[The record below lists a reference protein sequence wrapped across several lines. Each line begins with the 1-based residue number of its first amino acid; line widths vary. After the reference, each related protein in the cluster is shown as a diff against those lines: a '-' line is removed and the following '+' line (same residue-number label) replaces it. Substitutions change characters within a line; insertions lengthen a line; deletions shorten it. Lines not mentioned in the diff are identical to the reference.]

1 MNLQVPLIMEAMV
14 VFLASHSFL
23 SVRLIAYSMVED
35 HKGVLPPRVIDDC
48 LAMISPPPG
57 QHSG

>member
-23 SVRLIAYSMVED
+23 GVGLIACSLVED
-35 HKGVLPPRVIDDC
+35 HKGTLPP
-48 LAMISPPPG
+48 
-57 QHSG
+57 